1 MEGLRLSLGGAAG
14 GAHLKNISCHAF
26 STLMEFAVDARGI
39 VKVYEKTSRAL
50 DGVDLQ
56 VRPGK
61 VFALLGPNGSG
72 KTTLMRI
79 LTTQLPPTEGHAD
92 VMGHDTVRESGAIRG
107 LVGYVPQEM
116 SVWTDLSGYENM
128 LIYAKIYGIPS
139 EARRRLIDD
148 SLEGIGLSDAKDRL
162 VRSYSGGM
170 IRRLE
175 IATALLIS
183 PKILFLDE
191 PTIGLDPVARKAV
204 WDKLTSFKKDFGT
217 TVFFNTHY
225 MDEADLYADEIGII
239 SRGRIIT
246 TGTVAE
252 LKRSVGG
259 EVLVLETES
268 NGVDAATLE
277 MVRGV
282 ASVRDVALGESELA
296 VIADDAE
303 TALPGVMRILGNSG
317 AMVRKVSMS
326 APTLDDVFL
335 KYAGTRL
342 ESGGRL
348 SDVSRVRK
356 TIRRG
361 G

>member
-1 MEGLRLSLGGAAG
+1 MS
-14 GAHLKNISCHAF
+14 S
-26 STLMEFAVDARGI
+26 AVDARGI
-39 VKVYEKTSRAL
+39 VKVYEGKVRAL

-56 VRPGK
+56 IGSGK

-79 LTTQLPPTEGHAD
+79 LTTQMPPTEGSAL
-92 VMGHDTVRESGAIRG
+92 VMGHDTVRGGAEIRR

-116 SVWTDLSGYENM
+116 SVWTDITGYENM

-139 EARRRLIDD
+139 EARKKLI
-148 SLEGIGLSDAKDRL
+148 SEALEGIGLTEVAEKL

-191 PTIGLDPVARKAV
+191 PTIGLDPMARKVV
-204 WDKLTSFKKDFGT
+204 WEKLASFKREFGT

-239 SRGRIIT
+239 SRGKIVR

-259 EVLVLETES
+259 EVLILELES
-268 NGVDAATLE
+268 NGIDASILE
-277 MVRGV
+277 RVRAV
-282 ASVRDVALGESELA
+282 ESVKEMALGESELSI
-296 VIADDAE
+296 IADDAE
-303 TALPGVMRILGNSG
+303 TALPGVMRLIDASG
-317 AMVRKVSMS
+317 IIVRKVSMN

-342 ESGGRL
+342 ESN
-348 SDVSRVRK
+348 SRIVDIAKVRQ

-361 G
+361 

>member
-1 MEGLRLSLGGAAG
+1 MP
-14 GAHLKNISCHAF
+14 
-26 STLMEFAVDARGI
+26 FAVDARGV
-39 VKVYEKTSRAL
+39 VKVYDKSSRAL

-56 VRPGK
+56 VDSGK
-61 VFALLGPNGSG
+61 VFALRGPNGAG

-92 VMGHDTVRESGAIRG
+92 VMGHDVVRGSGAIRD

-116 SVWTDLSGYENM
+116 SVWTDISGYENM

-139 EARRRLIDD
+139 ESRRKLIDT
-148 SLEGIGLSDAKDRL
+148 SLESIGLSEAKDRL

-175 IATALLIS
+175 IATALLIG

-191 PTIGLDPVARKAV
+191 PTIGLDPMARKVV
-204 WDKLTSFKKDFGT
+204 WDKLAAFKKDFCT

-246 TGTVAE
+246 TGTVAG

-259 EVLVLETES
+259 EVLLLELES
-268 NGVDAATLE
+268 NGVGEDAIGKIRGVDSVKDAA
-277 MVRGV
+277 
-282 ASVRDVALGESELA
+282 LGGSELH

-303 TALPGVMRILGNSG
+303 SALPGVMRILDSSG
-317 AMVRKVSMS
+317 VLVRKVSMS

-342 ESGGRL
+342 ESGVRI
-348 SDVSRVRK
+348 SDVAGVRK